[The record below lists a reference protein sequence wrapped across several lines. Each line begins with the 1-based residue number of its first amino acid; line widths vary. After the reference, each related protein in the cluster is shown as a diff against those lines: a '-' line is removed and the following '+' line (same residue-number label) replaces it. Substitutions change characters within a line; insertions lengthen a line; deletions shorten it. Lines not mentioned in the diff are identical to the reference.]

1 MPSQNSGRV
10 SRMKMSAFLLCA
22 VACVSLA
29 FCEEPKVIEATELDQ
44 LKEHAGQDVV
54 VEGLVTDIGT
64 TQTKSITFINLGL
77 PRKQGFVAVI
87 FKKNMGAFPEG
98 FDAFKNQKLRISGK
112 LTLYQNDKPQIEV
125 SSPEQI
131 EIVKPE

>member
-1 MPSQNSGRV
+1 MRKFAIL
-10 SRMKMSAFLLCA
+10 MFAA
-22 VACVSLA
+22 ACVSAA
-29 FCEEPKVIEATELDQ
+29 FCEEPKVIDATELDQ
-44 LKEHAGQDVV
+44 LRAQANQDVV

-77 PRKQGFVAVI
+77 PKKQGFVAVI
-87 FKKNMGAFPEG
+87 FKKNYGAFPDG
-98 FDAFKNQKLRISGK
+98 FDAYKDQKVRVSGK
-112 LTLYQNDKPQIEV
+112 LSLYQSDKPQIEV

>member
-1 MPSQNSGRV
+1 M
-10 SRMKMSAFLLCA
+10 RMIAFLICT
-22 VACVSLA
+22 VACASMAL
-29 FCEEPKVIEATELDQ
+29 CEELKVIDATELDQ

-54 VEGLVTDIGT
+54 VEGLVTDIGS

-77 PRKQGFVAVI
+77 PKKQGFVAVI
-87 FKKNMGAFPEG
+87 FKKNMGAFPDG
-98 FDAFKNQKLRISGK
+98 FDAYKNQKLRITGK
-112 LTLYQNDKPQIEV
+112 LSLYQSDKPQIEV